1 MNAPSYLGRLRQ
13 ISAEK
18 NAPSRNCINPIKDFV
33 QFVQLPAGAKKVDFS
48 ETETP
53 VANPAKEKFAD
64 AVIYLPTPGDP
75 LAHLAELDSL
85 IVHLAELEAWPP
97 ELLRDV
103 QHARRTMRP
112 CDVVASLAEFRRLV
126 LEAEAR
132 ADPTFDD
139 DRRTCRQ
146 CANLSGRRCLA
157 ASRGEIVANRD
168 YEPVRDLPRRCEG
181 YAPGV
186 DDPDRRPGGERWPG
200 LIQKGGE

>member
-1 MNAPSYLGRLRQ
+1 MSLLSRLR
-13 ISAEK
+13 EK
-18 NAPSRNCINPIKDFV
+18 QSGKFATAT
-33 QFVQLPAGAKKVDFS
+33 PATFATLEGGKGRTVATVA
-48 ETETP
+48 TVT
-53 VANPAKEKFAD
+53 VANPANEQFAD
-64 AVIYLPTPGDP
+64 AVICLPTPGDP

-97 ELLRDV
+97 ELLRGV

-126 LEAEAR
+126 PEAEAV
-132 ADPTFDD
+132 AWPTLKTTDD
-139 DRRTCRQ
+139 QRRTCRQ

-157 ASRGEIVANRD
+157 ASRGEMVANRD

-200 LIQKGGE
+200 LIQKGVNDGGQ

>member
-1 MNAPSYLGRLRQ
+1 MSLLSRLR
-13 ISAEK
+13 EK
-18 NAPSRNCINPIKDFV
+18 QTEKFATAT
-33 QFVQLPAGAKKVDFS
+33 PATLATLEGGKRRTVATVA
-48 ETETP
+48 TVT
-53 VANPAKEKFAD
+53 VANPANEQFAD
-64 AVIYLPTPGDP
+64 AVIFLPTPGDP

-126 LEAEAR
+126 HEAEAI
-132 ADPTFDD
+132 AWPTLITTDD
-139 DRRTCRQ
+139 QRRTCRQ

-168 YEPVRDLPRRCEG
+168 YAPVRDLPRRCEG

-200 LIQKGGE
+200 LIQKGVNDGGQ